1 MPKTAK
7 YALKVLAAPELR
19 AAKPDLKQLQAAA
32 VDMLQ
37 GVSNSENR
45 AAKAAPIAGIL
56 LLRVKASLPHGQFTP
71 WMEKLTG
78 EEKDKD
84 GKAQKRTTGALLP
97 RLSVRQLQYYMRL
110 SLVFLEKTKLEK
122 PDLLALGDGKTA
134 LDLGDKHKAKDFMA
148 ALDEFVGDRSL
159 NELLIKH
166 DIKSVGLKTELDQEN
181 EDEDDDDELTPAQK
195 AAQER
200 ESAWLSLWNPS
211 QEIRAALTDP
221 NKLQLLDAKKVEQL
235 KDELVEA
242 AKLANER
249 LTALRDAKK

>member
-7 YALKVLAAPELR
+7 HALKVLAAPELR
-19 AAKPDLKQLQAAA
+19 AAKPDLKQLQTAT

-56 LLRVKASLPHGQFTP
+56 LQRVKASLPHGEFTP
-71 WMEKLTG
+71 WLQKLTG

-84 GKAQKRTTGALLP
+84 GKTQKRTTGALLP
-97 RLSVRQLQYYMRL
+97 RLSVRQLQYYMKL
-110 SLVFLEKTKLEK
+110 SLVFLEKTKLAK

-134 LDLGDKHKAKDFMA
+134 LDLGSKHEAKAFMA

-166 DIKSVGLKTELDQEN
+166 DIKSVGLKTELTA
-181 EDEDDDDELTPAQK
+181 EDDDDPDDDGLTPAQR

-200 ESAWLSLWNPS
+200 ENAWLAAWNPT
-211 QEIRAALTDP
+211 QQIRATLTDP

-235 KDELVEA
+235 KDELVES
-242 AKLANER
+242 AKLANAR
-249 LTALRDAKK
+249 LDALRKS